1 MPEVSFGY
9 KTGETLTY
17 GAYEEDG
24 TQRTAAGTSLPEE
37 GSTGYYHATDANLDV
52 GDVVVVRDA
61 NSNEVGFGVYR
72 DVINEDQIQAWF
84 ADKVIYEYEE
94 RK

>member
-1 MPEVSFGY
+1 MPEVTFGY

-24 TQRTAAGTSLPEE
+24 TVRTAAGTSLPEE
-37 GSTGYYHATDANLDV
+37 GSTGYYHATDANVDV
-52 GDVVVVRDA
+52 GDVIIVRDA

-72 DVINEDQIQAWF
+72 DVINETTIIGNIADQ
-84 ADKVIYEYEE
+84 VIYEYDE
-94 RK
+94 RT